1 MLFCSFWI
9 INRVKTVS
17 LAGSRIFAAELDVD
31 RFVWLAT
38 TGKNAKKEGSSL
50 SFSHAIPSQSSVRN
64 PCFT

>member
-1 MLFCSFWI
+1 M
-9 INRVKTVS
+9 KTVS